1 MIVREGMEMTKEKRF
16 DNLYNEGGEGYN
28 PHRPKDADI
37 PRWVVLFGKKDRIL
51 RFREGTSLH
60 DSRYAELQL
69 ELMNI
74 EKEIEAQGK
83 KV

>member
-1 MIVREGMEMTKEKRF
+1 MIKEKAY
-16 DNLYNEGGEGYN
+16 DKLYNEDGEGYN
-28 PHRPKDADI
+28 PHRPKDSEI
-37 PRWVVLFGKKDRIL
+37 PRWVVLSGKKDRIL
-51 RFREGTSLH
+51 RIMEGTSLH